1 MSGGIPGLV
10 LVSHSRALAE
20 AVRTLVQQMT
30 GDRVPIA
37 IAAGAGKDGT
47 LLGTDATAI
56 AAAIETAAAGPSGA
70 LVLMDLGSAVLSA
83 GLALELIDPALRAR
97 IRLSPGPLVEGAVAA
112 GARAAAGGTLNE
124 IAAEAAAGLAGKMA
138 ELGEAAPADAG
149 APDVALLGR
158 GPAGVPPTVDAS
170 AEADIADPVGL
181 HARPAAALVMLAGG
195 FSAHIRLSNAT
206 TGAGPVAANSVV
218 ALSSLGVRG
227 GHRVRLEAI
236 GPDARE
242 AVAAAVDLL
251 RRTPSQ
257 PPAAESP
264 IRGGSAQAPDVALPT
279 VPGVTIGPIFR
290 LRRQSAPNAPA
301 EQDRAA
307 DPAAETAR
315 LGRAVEA
322 AGRTIQATA
331 RSDAGGIFAAHLA
344 LLRDPA
350 LLGRAQALIAAEGLE
365 AATAWRRAVEDAAAV
380 YAGLDDPYQRA
391 RATDVRDVG
400 DTVLAALVGRAP
412 AVLPDIEPCV
422 LVVDELAPSEAVR
435 LDPAIVRGV
444 IDRAGAATSHAAIL
458 LRAAGIPA
466 VSGAAS
472 MVPAEGGTVAALD
485 GATGDV
491 WIDPAPAIEQA
502 IRQREAAW
510 QAARPPP
517 FAGGPAVTRDGHR
530 VTLFANV
537 SGPADARAA
546 RAAGAE
552 GIGLMR
558 TEMLFLDRADAP
570 DEAEQ
575 VALVAATLAPFQ
587 GLPVVVRTLDSG
599 GDKPLPYLPMPA
611 EANPYLGIRG
621 IRLGLAR
628 PEVLL
633 TQLRALLRAG
643 LGHDLHI
650 MFPMVATLDELQ
662 RARALLESAHNGLVA
677 EERPHAWPVKVGT
690 MIEVPA
696 AALTAGVLA
705 RVCEFFSVGTN
716 DLTQYTL
723 AAERGHPGLQGLAD
737 AAHPAVLRLIQTVVA
752 AGRPVAV
759 CGEAAADPEV
769 AALLLALGVSELSMG
784 AAALGPVR
792 AALGTLSVERARAAL
807 PAALAATSAAEA
819 RAAIRAALDG

>member
-1 MSGGIPGLV
+1 
-10 LVSHSRALAE
+10 
-20 AVRTLVQQMT
+20 
-30 GDRVPIA
+30 
-37 IAAGAGKDGT
+37 
-47 LLGTDATAI
+47 
-56 AAAIETAAAGPSGA
+56 
-70 LVLMDLGSAVLSA
+70 
-83 GLALELIDPALRAR
+83 
-97 IRLSPGPLVEGAVAA
+97 
-112 GARAAAGGTLNE
+112 
-124 IAAEAAAGLAGKMA
+124 
-138 ELGEAAPADAG
+138 
-149 APDVALLGR
+149 
-158 GPAGVPPTVDAS
+158 
-170 AEADIADPVGL
+170 
-181 HARPAAALVMLAGG
+181 
-195 FSAHIRLSNAT
+195 
-206 TGAGPVAANSVV
+206 
-218 ALSSLGVRG
+218 
-227 GHRVRLEAI
+227 
-236 GPDARE
+236 
-242 AVAAAVDLL
+242 
-251 RRTPSQ
+251 
-257 PPAAESP
+257 
-264 IRGGSAQAPDVALPT
+264 
-279 VPGVTIGPIFR
+279 
-290 LRRQSAPNAPA
+290 
-301 EQDRAA
+301 
-307 DPAAETAR
+307 
-315 LGRAVEA
+315 
-322 AGRTIQATA
+322 
-331 RSDAGGIFAAHLA
+331 
-344 LLRDPA
+344 
-350 LLGRAQALIAAEGLE
+350 
-365 AATAWRRAVEDAAAV
+365 
-380 YAGLDDPYQRA
+380 
-391 RATDVRDVG
+391 
-400 DTVLAALVGRAP
+400 
-412 AVLPDIEPCV
+412 V

-662 RARALLESAHNGLVA
+662 RTRALLESAHNGLVA